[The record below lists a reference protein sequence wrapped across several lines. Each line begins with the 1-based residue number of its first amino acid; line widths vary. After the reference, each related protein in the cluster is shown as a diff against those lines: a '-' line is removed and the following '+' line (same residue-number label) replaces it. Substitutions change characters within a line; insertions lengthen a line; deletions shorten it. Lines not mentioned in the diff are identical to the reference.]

1 VFVVAFSYALHM
13 PTASLGKTRG
23 QQRRVPPANGERLN
37 LCLGQRAPGDYTCRQ
52 ADNTGEDIV
61 RNVISICAAAIV
73 ILATSSLR
81 ADPLYPE
88 VVDTSHAT
96 PEAAAFFKSY
106 FTAKSQHKPAAT
118 TDHFSEAHLTYIDA
132 ALGWPFY
139 SKKGMTDLFEQYM
152 PKWPPAGLSYP
163 TRISGDTHS
172 ALVAF
177 TDTPELFG
185 GEIRILAAIDFKDG
199 KIVRWID
206 YWDGRSFGAEMAAK
220 FRTPPEK
227 FPTNFDYDVA
237 SDGAAAKI
245 RDVAQKLAAAFA
257 AGDANAAD
265 ALFSYDAIY
274 ADRALRAVILGRLA
288 IGKYLTR
295 VLAGV
300 PYGKGAKLVHVV
312 GSDQG
317 GGYEWVN
324 DGSSVKRGITAI
336 DLNAAGQIERLTTT
350 WDNGVM
356 SDSDLQAL
364 VLQSIE
370 K

>member
-1 VFVVAFSYALHM
+1 MRHA
-13 PTASLGKTRG
+13 AS
-23 QQRRVPPANGERLN
+23 
-37 LCLGQRAPGDYTCRQ
+37 
-52 ADNTGEDIV
+52 IF
-61 RNVISICAAAIV
+61 AAAV
-73 ILATSSLR
+73 TLLTAASLR
-81 ADPLYPE
+81 ADPLYPD
-88 VVDTSHAT
+88 VVNTSHAT
-96 PEAAAFFKSY
+96 PQAASFFKSY
-106 FTAKSQHKPAAT
+106 FAAKSEHKPVPT
-118 TDHFSEAHLTYIDA
+118 TDHFSDAHLTYIDA

-152 PKWPPAGLSYP
+152 PKWPPTGLSYP

-206 YWDGRSFGAEMAAK
+206 YWDGRSFGAAMAAK
-220 FRTPPEK
+220 FRTPADK

-237 SDGAAAKI
+237 SDGASAKI
-245 RDVAQKLAAAFA
+245 KDAAQKLAAAFA
-257 AGDANAAD
+257 SGDAKAAA
-265 ALFSYDAIY
+265 ALFSYDAVY
-274 ADRALRAVILGRLA
+274 LDRALRARILGKLA
-288 IGKYLTR
+288 IGKYLSR
-295 VLAGV
+295 VLATA

-317 GGYEWVN
+317 GGYEWTN
-324 DGSSVKRGITAI
+324 ADSSVKRGIVAME
-336 DLNAAGQIERLTTT
+336 LNSAGQIDRLDTT

-356 SDSDLQAL
+356 SDADLQAL

>member
-1 VFVVAFSYALHM
+1 MKHAASIFVAAVTLL
-13 PTASLGKTRG
+13 TA
-23 QQRRVPPANGERLN
+23 A
-37 LCLGQRAPGDYTCRQ
+37 
-52 ADNTGEDIV
+52 
-61 RNVISICAAAIV
+61 
-73 ILATSSLR
+73 SLR
-81 ADPLYPE
+81 ADPLYPD
-88 VVDTSHAT
+88 VVNTSHAT
-96 PEAAAFFKSY
+96 PQAASFFKSY
-106 FTAKSQHKPAAT
+106 FTAKSEHKPVPT
-118 TDHFSEAHLTYIDA
+118 TDHFSDAHLTYIDA

-152 PKWPPAGLSYP
+152 PKWPPTGLSYP

-220 FRTPPEK
+220 FRTPADK

-237 SDGAAAKI
+237 SDGASAKI
-245 RDVAQKLAAAFA
+245 KDAAQKLAAAFA
-257 AGDANAAD
+257 SGDAKAAA

-274 ADRALRAVILGRLA
+274 LDRALRARVLGKLA
-288 IGKYLTR
+288 IGKYLSR
-295 VLAGV
+295 VLATA

-317 GGYEWVN
+317 GGYEWTN
-324 DGSSVKRGITAI
+324 ADSSVKRGIVAI
-336 DLNAAGQIERLTTT
+336 ELNRAGQIDRLDMT

-356 SDSDLQAL
+356 SDTDLQAL

>member
-1 VFVVAFSYALHM
+1 MKHGPSIFAVAVAL
-13 PTASLGKTRG
+13 L
-23 QQRRVPPANGERLN
+23 
-37 LCLGQRAPGDYTCRQ
+37 
-52 ADNTGEDIV
+52 
-61 RNVISICAAAIV
+61 AA
-73 ILATSSLR
+73 TSLR
-81 ADPLYPE
+81 AEPLYPN

-96 PEAAAFFKSY
+96 PEAASFFKSY
-106 FTAKSQHKPAAT
+106 FTAKSEHKPLPT

-139 SKKGMTDLFEQYM
+139 NKKGMTEIFEQFM

-172 ALVAF
+172 AVVAF

-206 YWDGRSFGAEMAAK
+206 YWDGRSFGAETAAK
-220 FRTPPEK
+220 MRTPADK

-237 SDGAAAKI
+237 SEGASAKI
-245 RDVAQKLAAAFA
+245 KDVSQKLAAAFA
-257 AGDANAAD
+257 SGDAQAAD
-265 ALFSYDAIY
+265 ALFSPDAVY
-274 ADRALRAVILGRLA
+274 LDRALRARVLGKLA
-288 IGKYLTR
+288 IGKYLSR
-295 VLAGV
+295 VLATA
-300 PYGKGAKLVHVV
+300 PCGKGAKLVHVV

-317 GGYEWVN
+317 GGYEWTN
-324 DGSSVKRGITAI
+324 ADSSVKRGIVAI
-336 DLNAAGQIERLTTT
+336 DLNSAGQIERLDTT

-356 SDSDLQAL
+356 SDADLQAL

>member
-1 VFVVAFSYALHM
+1 MKHV
-13 PTASLGKTRG
+13 T
-23 QQRRVPPANGERLN
+23 
-37 LCLGQRAPGDYTCRQ
+37 
-52 ADNTGEDIV
+52 
-61 RNVISICAAAIV
+61 SICAAAV
-73 ILATSSLR
+73 VLFAAASVQAQT
-81 ADPLYPE
+81 PYPN

-106 FTAKSQHKPAAT
+106 FTAKSEHKPVPT

-139 SKKGMTDLFEQYM
+139 SKKGMTDLFENYM
-152 PKWPPAGLSYP
+152 PKWPAAGLSYP

-172 ALVAF
+172 TLVAF

-206 YWDGRSFGAEMAAK
+206 YWDGRSFGAEAAAK
-220 FRTPPEK
+220 MRTPPDK
-227 FPTNFDYDVA
+227 FPANFDYDVA
-237 SDGAAAKI
+237 SDGASAKI
-245 RDVAQKLAAAFA
+245 KDAAQKLSAAFA
-257 AGDANAAD
+257 AGDAKAAD
-265 ALFSYDAIY
+265 ALFSNDAIY
-274 ADRALRAVILGRLA
+274 ADRALRTVILGKQA

-295 VLAGV
+295 VLATV
-300 PYGKGAKLVHVV
+300 PYGKGAKLVHIV

-317 GGYEWVN
+317 GGYEWVDA
-324 DGSSVKRGITAI
+324 DGSVKRGIIAI
-336 DLNAAGQIERLTTT
+336 DLNSTGQIERLNTT

-356 SDSDLQAL
+356 SDADLQAL
-364 VLQSIE
+364 VLLSIE

>member
-1 VFVVAFSYALHM
+1 MKYA
-13 PTASLGKTRG
+13 AS
-23 QQRRVPPANGERLN
+23 
-37 LCLGQRAPGDYTCRQ
+37 
-52 ADNTGEDIV
+52 IF
-61 RNVISICAAAIV
+61 AAAV
-73 ILATSSLR
+73 TLLTATSLR
-81 ADPLYPE
+81 ADPLYPD

-96 PEAAAFFKSY
+96 PQAASFFKSY
-106 FTAKSQHKPAAT
+106 FTAKSEHKPVPT
-118 TDHFSEAHLTYIDA
+118 TDHFSDAHLTYIDA
-132 ALGWPFY
+132 TLGWPFY
-139 SKKGMTDLFEQYM
+139 SKKGMTDLFVQYM
-152 PKWPPAGLSYP
+152 PKWPPTGLSYP

-206 YWDGRSFGAEMAAK
+206 YWDGRSFGAAMAAK
-220 FRTPPEK
+220 LRTPADK

-237 SDGAAAKI
+237 SDGASAKI
-245 RDVAQKLAAAFA
+245 KNAAQKLAAAFA
-257 AGDANAAD
+257 SGDAKAAD
-265 ALFSYDAIY
+265 ALFSYDAVY
-274 ADRALRAVILGRLA
+274 LDRALRARILGKLA
-288 IGKYLTR
+288 IGKYLSR
-295 VLAGV
+295 VLATV

-317 GGYEWVN
+317 GGYEWTN
-324 DGSSVKRGITAI
+324 ADGSVKRGIVAI
-336 DLNAAGQIERLTTT
+336 ELNSAGQIDRLDTT

-356 SDSDLQAL
+356 SDADLQAL

>member
-1 VFVVAFSYALHM
+1 V
-13 PTASLGKTRG
+13 
-23 QQRRVPPANGERLN
+23 
-37 LCLGQRAPGDYTCRQ
+37 Q
-52 ADNTGEDIV
+52 AQT
-61 RNVISICAAAIV
+61 
-73 ILATSSLR
+73 
-81 ADPLYPE
+81 PYPN

-96 PEAAAFFKSY
+96 PDAAAFFKSY
-106 FTAKSQHKPAAT
+106 FTAKSEHKPVPT

-139 SKKGMTDLFEQYM
+139 SKKGMTDLFENYM
-152 PKWPPAGLSYP
+152 PKWPAAGLSYP

-185 GEIRILAAIDFKDG
+185 GEIRILAAIDLKDG

-206 YWDGRSFGAEMAAK
+206 YWDGRSFGAEAAAK
-220 FRTPPEK
+220 MRTPPDK
-227 FPTNFDYDVA
+227 FPANFDYDVA
-237 SDGAAAKI
+237 SDGASAKI
-245 RDVAQKLAAAFA
+245 KDAAQKLSAAFA
-257 AGDANAAD
+257 AGDAKAAD
-265 ALFSYDAIY
+265 ALFSNDAIY
-274 ADRALRAVILGRLA
+274 ADRALRTVILGKQA

-295 VLAGV
+295 VLATV
-300 PYGKGAKLVHVV
+300 PYGKGAKLVHIV

-324 DGSSVKRGITAI
+324 ADGSVKRGIIAI
-336 DLNAAGQIERLTTT
+336 DLNSTGQIERLNTT

-356 SDSDLQAL
+356 SDADLQAL
-364 VLQSIE
+364 VLLSIE

>member
-1 VFVVAFSYALHM
+1 MKHIMSA
-13 PTASLGKTRG
+13 
-23 QQRRVPPANGERLN
+23 
-37 LCLGQRAPGDYTCRQ
+37 
-52 ADNTGEDIV
+52 
-61 RNVISICAAAIV
+61 CAAVAV
-73 ILATSSLR
+73 LLAAGQLR
-81 ADPLYPE
+81 AEPLYPD
-88 VVDTSHAT
+88 VVDASHAT
-96 PEAAAFFKSY
+96 PEAAKFFKSY
-106 FTAKSQHKPAAT
+106 FTAKSEHKPVPT

-152 PKWPPAGLSYP
+152 PKWPPSGLSYP

-206 YWDGRSFGAEMAAK
+206 YWDGRSFGAEAAAK
-220 FRTPPEK
+220 FRTPPDK

-237 SDGAAAKI
+237 SDGASAKI
-245 RDVAQKLAAAFA
+245 KDVAHKLGAAFA
-257 AGDANAAD
+257 AGDAAGVD
-265 ALFSYDAIY
+265 ALFSNDAIY
-274 ADRALRAVILGRLA
+274 ADRALRTVVLGKLA
-288 IGKYLTR
+288 IGKYLAR
-295 VLAGV
+295 VLATV

-317 GGYEWVN
+317 GGYEWTSA
-324 DGSSVKRGITAI
+324 DSAVKRGIIAI
-336 DLNAAGQIERLTTT
+336 DLNPAGQIERLNIT

-356 SDSDLQAL
+356 SDADLQAL
-364 VLQSIE
+364 VLLSME

>member
-1 VFVVAFSYALHM
+1 MKHV
-13 PTASLGKTRG
+13 T
-23 QQRRVPPANGERLN
+23 
-37 LCLGQRAPGDYTCRQ
+37 
-52 ADNTGEDIV
+52 
-61 RNVISICAAAIV
+61 SICAAAV
-73 ILATSSLR
+73 VLFAAASVQAQT
-81 ADPLYPE
+81 PYPN

-106 FTAKSQHKPAAT
+106 FTAKSEHKPVPT

-139 SKKGMTDLFEQYM
+139 SKKGMTDLFENYM
-152 PKWPPAGLSYP
+152 PKWPAAGLSYP

-185 GEIRILAAIDFKDG
+185 GEIRILAAIDLKDG

-206 YWDGRSFGAEMAAK
+206 YWDGRSFGAEAAAK
-220 FRTPPEK
+220 MRTTPDK
-227 FPTNFDYDVA
+227 FPANFDYDVA
-237 SDGAAAKI
+237 SDGASAKI
-245 RDVAQKLAAAFA
+245 KDAAQKLSAAFA
-257 AGDANAAD
+257 AGDAKAAD
-265 ALFSYDAIY
+265 ALFSNDAIY
-274 ADRALRAVILGRLA
+274 ADRALRTVILGKQA

-295 VLAGV
+295 VLATV
-300 PYGKGAKLVHVV
+300 PYGKGAKLVHIV

-324 DGSSVKRGITAI
+324 ADGSVKRGIIAI
-336 DLNAAGQIERLTTT
+336 DLNSTGQIERLNTT

-356 SDSDLQAL
+356 SDADLQAL
-364 VLQSIE
+364 VLLSIE

>member
-1 VFVVAFSYALHM
+1 MKHV
-13 PTASLGKTRG
+13 T
-23 QQRRVPPANGERLN
+23 
-37 LCLGQRAPGDYTCRQ
+37 
-52 ADNTGEDIV
+52 
-61 RNVISICAAAIV
+61 SICAAAV
-73 ILATSSLR
+73 VLFAAASVQAQT
-81 ADPLYPE
+81 PYPN

-106 FTAKSQHKPAAT
+106 FTAKSEHNPVPT

-139 SKKGMTDLFEQYM
+139 SKKGMTDLFENYM
-152 PKWPPAGLSYP
+152 PKWPAAGLSYP

-172 ALVAF
+172 TLVAF

-206 YWDGRSFGAEMAAK
+206 YWDGRSFGAEAAAK
-220 FRTPPEK
+220 MRTPPDK

-237 SDGAAAKI
+237 SEGASAKI
-245 RDVAQKLAAAFA
+245 KDVAQKLAAAFA

-265 ALFSYDAIY
+265 ALFSNDAVY
-274 ADRALRAVILGRLA
+274 LDRALRARILGKQA
-288 IGKYLTR
+288 IGKYLAR
-295 VLAGV
+295 VLATV
-300 PYGKGAKLVHVV
+300 PYGKGAKLRHVV

-317 GGYEWVN
+317 GGFEWTN
-324 DGSSVKRGITAI
+324 DGASVKRGVVAI
-336 DLNAAGQIERLTTT
+336 DLNKTGQIEFLDMT

-356 SDSDLQAL
+356 SDDDLKAL
-364 VLQSIE
+364 VLLSVE

>member
-1 VFVVAFSYALHM
+1 MKHV
-13 PTASLGKTRG
+13 T
-23 QQRRVPPANGERLN
+23 
-37 LCLGQRAPGDYTCRQ
+37 
-52 ADNTGEDIV
+52 
-61 RNVISICAAAIV
+61 SICAAAV
-73 ILATSSLR
+73 VLFAAASVQAQT
-81 ADPLYPE
+81 PYPN

-106 FTAKSQHKPAAT
+106 FTAKSEHKPVPT

-139 SKKGMTDLFEQYM
+139 SKKGMTDLFENYM
-152 PKWPPAGLSYP
+152 PKWPAAGLSYP

-172 ALVAF
+172 TLVAF

-185 GEIRILAAIDFKDG
+185 GEIRILAAIDLKDG

-206 YWDGRSFGAEMAAK
+206 YWDGRSFGAEAAAK
-220 FRTPPEK
+220 MRTTPDK
-227 FPTNFDYDVA
+227 FPANFDYDVA
-237 SDGAAAKI
+237 SDGASAKI
-245 RDVAQKLAAAFA
+245 KDAAQKLSAAFA
-257 AGDANAAD
+257 AGDAKAAD
-265 ALFSYDAIY
+265 ALFSNDAIY
-274 ADRALRAVILGRLA
+274 ADRALRTVILGKQA

-295 VLAGV
+295 VLATV
-300 PYGKGAKLVHVV
+300 PYGKGAKLVHIV

-324 DGSSVKRGITAI
+324 ADGSVKRGIIAI
-336 DLNAAGQIERLTTT
+336 DLNSTGQIERLNTT

-356 SDSDLQAL
+356 SDADLQAL
-364 VLQSIE
+364 VLLSIE

>member
-1 VFVVAFSYALHM
+1 MKHVPAIFAVAVTL
-13 PTASLGKTRG
+13 TA
-23 QQRRVPPANGERLN
+23 
-37 LCLGQRAPGDYTCRQ
+37 
-52 ADNTGEDIV
+52 
-61 RNVISICAAAIV
+61 
-73 ILATSSLR
+73 ATSLR
-81 ADPLYPE
+81 AEPLYPN
-88 VVDTSHAT
+88 VVNTSHAT
-96 PEAAAFFKSY
+96 PEAASFFKSY
-106 FTAKSQHKPAAT
+106 FTAKSEHKPLPT
-118 TDHFSEAHLTYIDA
+118 TNHFSEAHLTYIDA

-139 SKKGMTDLFEQYM
+139 NKKGMTEIFEQFM

-206 YWDGRSFGAEMAAK
+206 YWDGRSFGAETAAK
-220 FRTPPEK
+220 MRTPPDK

-237 SDGAAAKI
+237 SEGASAKI
-245 RDVAQKLAAAFA
+245 KDVSQKLAAAFA
-257 AGDANAAD
+257 SGDAQAAD
-265 ALFSYDAIY
+265 ALFSPDAVY
-274 ADRALRAVILGRLA
+274 LDRALRARVLGKLA
-288 IGKYLTR
+288 IGKYLSR
-295 VLAGV
+295 VLATA

-317 GGYEWVN
+317 GGYEWTN
-324 DGSSVKRGITAI
+324 AAASVKRGIVAI
-336 DLNAAGQIERLTTT
+336 DLNSAGQIERLDTT

-356 SDSDLQAL
+356 SDADLQAL

>member
-1 VFVVAFSYALHM
+1 M
-13 PTASLGKTRG
+13 
-23 QQRRVPPANGERLN
+23 
-37 LCLGQRAPGDYTCRQ
+37 Q
-52 ADNTGEDIV
+52 AQT
-61 RNVISICAAAIV
+61 
-73 ILATSSLR
+73 
-81 ADPLYPE
+81 PYPN

-96 PEAAAFFKSY
+96 PDAAAFFKSY
-106 FTAKSQHKPAAT
+106 FTAKSEHKPVPT

-139 SKKGMTDLFEQYM
+139 SKKGMTDLFENYM
-152 PKWPPAGLSYP
+152 PKWPAAGLSYP

-185 GEIRILAAIDFKDG
+185 GEIRILAAIDLKDG

-206 YWDGRSFGAEMAAK
+206 YWDGRSFGAEAAAK
-220 FRTPPEK
+220 MRTPPDK
-227 FPTNFDYDVA
+227 FPANFDYDVA
-237 SDGAAAKI
+237 SDGASAKI
-245 RDVAQKLAAAFA
+245 KDAAQKLSAAFA
-257 AGDANAAD
+257 AGDAKAAD
-265 ALFSYDAIY
+265 ALFSNDAIY
-274 ADRALRAVILGRLA
+274 ADRALRTVILGKQA

-295 VLAGV
+295 VLATV
-300 PYGKGAKLVHVV
+300 PYGKGAKLVHIV

-324 DGSSVKRGITAI
+324 ADGSVKRGIIAI
-336 DLNAAGQIERLTTT
+336 DLNSTGQIERLNTT

-356 SDSDLQAL
+356 SDADLQAL
-364 VLQSIE
+364 VLLSIE

>member
-1 VFVVAFSYALHM
+1 MKHV
-13 PTASLGKTRG
+13 T
-23 QQRRVPPANGERLN
+23 
-37 LCLGQRAPGDYTCRQ
+37 
-52 ADNTGEDIV
+52 
-61 RNVISICAAAIV
+61 SICAAAV
-73 ILATSSLR
+73 VLLAAANLR
-81 ADPLYPE
+81 AEPVYPE

-96 PEAAAFFKSY
+96 PQAASFFKSY
-106 FTAKSQHKPAAT
+106 FTAKSEHEPVPT

-152 PKWPPAGLSYP
+152 PKWPPSGLSYP

-220 FRTPPEK
+220 FRTPPDK

-237 SDGAAAKI
+237 SDGASAKI
-245 RDVAQKLAAAFA
+245 KDVAQKLSAAFA
-257 AGDANAAD
+257 AGDAKAAD
-265 ALFSYDAIY
+265 ALFSNDAIY
-274 ADRALRAVILGRLA
+274 ADRALRTVVLGKLA
-288 IGKYLTR
+288 IGKYLAR
-295 VLAGV
+295 VLPTV
-300 PYGKGAKLVHVV
+300 PYGKGATLRHIV

-317 GGYEWVN
+317 GGYEWTN
-324 DGSSVKRGITAI
+324 DAGSVKRGIVSI
-336 DLNAAGQIERLTTT
+336 DLNAAGQIERLNTT

-356 SDSDLQAL
+356 SDADLQPL